1 MKSTPTFLILTTCA
15 LTACVRVDV
24 AGAISNFDRKSE
36 ALIVPIDT
44 GDWKIYR
51 VGDTQ
56 YVETKRVRLS
66 ENHPVTIQDPTFSQL
81 PHANFTIEEVLQEQC
96 YFSPDSG
103 QTRDS
108 LPAYTV
114 PEQKSE
120 KMRHVY
126 PWYMVGN
133 EYRPIRLMSPEPSP
147 HRYWTVPVSILAFVA
162 IDIPGSIVLSALS
175 LPNDICYSLA
185 MQQQQQ
191 ATIDAT
197 YAAPEHRSK
206 KLPAKGIAFNKQFTQ
221 KVKAAAENCATIRLR
236 KCHIRDTAKHTTISI
251 SPSEQAELRRILS
264 GAQPVQREAELYATP
279 AYHTYLDFL
288 SEDGSTLLSLRDD
301 FICSSSCTTQLAKIE
316 LGDAD
321 AHRLEHI
328 LNPKRETTPKGQDFY
343 ILLKAGERIDLSAH
357 LQRLVPEMGEYDL
370 NGVLR
375 INSSNV
381 SMSVHTTSKGN
392 GTISLPGIT
401 IPFYDAHD
409 NGSVFSPPM
418 ASLVLDD
425 TSGDATQLHVFYT
438 ELRSADEKE
447 DSHVTRHK
455 IRKTYLYHPQKAY
468 FTEK

>member
-1 MKSTPTFLILTTCA
+1 MKSAPTFLIFTACA

-44 GDWKIYR
+44 DEWKVYR

-66 ENHPVTIQDPTFSQL
+66 ANHPVTIQDPAFSQL

-103 QTRDS
+103 QTRDA

-114 PEQKSE
+114 PEQKPE
-120 KMRHVY
+120 KMQHVY

-133 EYRPIRLMSPEPSP
+133 EYRPINLSTPIPSP
-147 HRYWTVPVSILAFVA
+147 HRYWTVPASILAFVT
-162 IDIPGSIVLSALS
+162 IDIPGTILLSALS
-175 LPNDICYSLA
+175 LPYDICYSLTL
-185 MQQQQQ
+185 QQQQQ

-197 YAAPEHRSK
+197 YAAPGHRSK
-206 KLPAKGIAFNKQFTQ
+206 KLAPKGITANKQFTQ
-221 KVKAAAENCATIRLR
+221 KVKAAAANCATIRLR
-236 KCHIRDTAKHTTISI
+236 KRHIRDTTKQSTISI

-316 LGDAD
+316 LSDAD
-321 AHRLEHI
+321 ARRLKHI
-328 LNPKRETTPKGQDFY
+328 LTPQRESPTKAQDFY
-343 ILLKAGERIDLSAH
+343 IHLNAGERIDLSAH
-357 LQRLVPEMGEYDL
+357 LQRIVPEMGEYDL

-381 SMSVHTTSKGN
+381 FMSVHTTSKGN

-425 TSGDATQLHVFYT
+425 TSGDGTQLHVSYT
-438 ELRSADEKE
+438 EQRSAGEKE
-447 DSHVTRHK
+447 GAPFTRHDV
-455 IRKTYLYHPQKAY
+455 RKTYLYHPQKAY